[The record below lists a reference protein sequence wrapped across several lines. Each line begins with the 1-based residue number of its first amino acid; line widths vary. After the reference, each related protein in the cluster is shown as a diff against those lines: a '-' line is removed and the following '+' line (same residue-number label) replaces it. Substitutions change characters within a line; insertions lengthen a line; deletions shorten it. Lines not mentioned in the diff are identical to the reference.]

1 MALRAR
7 LEWQGVRAT
16 TLAALDTQFAAAGG
30 AVPPDP
36 VLEDALLRGYVVL
49 LAAQFQGFC
58 RDLYSECVSA
68 VVATVPLAMQ
78 TLVQRQCNSRCEL
91 AGANSRYESIR
102 ADFERFNLSL
112 TTALDTH
119 SPAAAGWVTTLGHM
133 NAWRNT
139 VAHGN
144 PVAPPHGGPL
154 SLASVRMWRAACDNL
169 AGALEV
175 VMYHHLSAKTGAPP
189 W

>member
-1 MALRAR
+1 MVSQALQ
-7 LEWQGVRAT
+7 EWHGVRGD
-16 TLAALDTQFAAAGG
+16 TLAALDAQCGVVAAA
-30 AVPPDP
+30 APPDA
-36 VLEDALLRGYVVL
+36 VLEDALIRGYVVL

-91 AGANSRYESIR
+91 AGANARYESIR

-112 TTALDTH
+112 TTAFDTH

-175 VMYHHLSAKTGAPP
+175 VVVASA
-189 W
+189 